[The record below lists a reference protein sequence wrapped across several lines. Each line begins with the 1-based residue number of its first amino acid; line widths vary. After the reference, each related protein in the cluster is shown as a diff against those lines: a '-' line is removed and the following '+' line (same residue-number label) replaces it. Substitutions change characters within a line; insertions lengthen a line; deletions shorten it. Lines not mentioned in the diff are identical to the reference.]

1 MRDFSIFAID
11 FPVEGAVLQGELI
24 VPSVQRGSVIFAP
37 SGGLADRDGN
47 DEDVGF
53 APLLQMA
60 EALAEHGIVSLR
72 VEGRGIA
79 SPQTT
84 LEDFLALIQR
94 ATRLPE
100 IGETPCLIGHNVG
113 CTLALVAANRLV
125 QQVGKLVLIAPPIS
139 PLNELLT
146 YRAQAAEL
154 LSISPPE
161 NQIQVLEALQS
172 DYAQRKAF
180 LPGGFSIPCPALVV
194 QGTMDWI
201 FPPAESQR
209 LVAQLAGKGEHLLF
223 DGLDH
228 WLVASR
234 TWRSAEENLRPDLTV
249 STMAI
254 AKIAEWI
261 APESLIQ

>member
-1 MRDFSIFAID
+1 MKDFSIFAID
-11 FPVEGAVLQGELI
+11 FPVEGAVLKGELI
-24 VPSVQRGSVIFAP
+24 VPSDQRGSVIFAP

-53 APLLQMA
+53 APLLQVA
-60 EALAEHGIVSLR
+60 EGLADHGIVSLR
-72 VEGRGIA
+72 FDGRGIT

-84 LEDFLALIQR
+84 LEDFLALIQQ

-125 QQVGKLVLIAPPIS
+125 EQVGKLVLIAPPIS
-139 PLNELLT
+139 PLNELLA
-146 YRAQAAEL
+146 YRAQAGEL

-161 NQIQVLEALQS
+161 TQMQALAVLQT

-209 LVAQLAGKGEHLLF
+209 LVAQLAGKGTRLLL

-228 WLVASR
+228 WLVSTT
-234 TWRSAEENLRPDLTV
+234 TWRNAQENLSPDFIV
-249 STMAI
+249 SPIAI
-254 AKIAEWI
+254 SQIAEWVI
-261 APESLIQ
+261 PK

>member
-1 MRDFSIFAID
+1 MENFSIFAID
-11 FPVEGAVLQGELI
+11 FPVEGAVLKGELI
-24 VPSVQRGSVIFAP
+24 VPSIQRGSVIFAP

-53 APLLQMA
+53 SPLFQ
-60 EALAEHGIVSLR
+60 LAEGLAALGIASLR

-84 LEDFLALIQR
+84 LEDFLALIQQ

-100 IGETPCLIGHNVG
+100 IGAAPCLIGHNIG

-125 QQVGKLVLIAPPIS
+125 HQVGKLVLIAPPIS

-161 NQIQVLEALQS
+161 NHSQVLEALQA

-180 LPGGFSIPCPALVV
+180 LPGGFSISCPALVV

-201 FPPAESQR
+201 FPPAESER
-209 LVAQLAGKGEHLLF
+209 LVAQLAGKGTRLLL

-228 WLVASR
+228 WLVASN
-234 TWRSAEENLRPDLTV
+234 TWRSAQENFSPDLHV
-249 STMAI
+249 SQNAMAQ
-254 AKIAEWI
+254 IAEWSV
-261 APESLIQ
+261 A